1 MAQNLT
7 HEERLSELTR
17 GIAIIIRDN
26 PITGAQLAAGILSWD
41 GARDEHAWLTTAEA
55 RLKVMLV
62 LNSGP

>member
-1 MAQNLT
+1 MAAAGT
-7 HEERLSELTR
+7 YAERLEDLTR
-17 GIAIIIRDN
+17 GVAIIIRDN

-55 RLKVMLV
+55 RLAAMLV